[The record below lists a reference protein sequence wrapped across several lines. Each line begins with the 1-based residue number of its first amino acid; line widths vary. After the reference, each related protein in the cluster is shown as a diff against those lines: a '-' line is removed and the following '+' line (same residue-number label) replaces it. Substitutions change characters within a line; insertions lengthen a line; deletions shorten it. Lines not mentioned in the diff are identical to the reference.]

1 MKISLSLPEEVVKAV
16 DRIISQPSS
25 PVRSR
30 SAFVAA
36 AVREFL
42 ARNYPEP
49 YLESIRGKIIKP
61 TVLSYLKAMPSERFK
76 TRSPHLRGRR
86 IQTEWVE
93 VE

>member
-16 DRIISQPSS
+16 DRIISQSSS

-61 TVLSYLKAMPSERFK
+61 TVLSYFKAMSGERFK
-76 TRSPHLRGRR
+76 TRSPRLRGRR

>member
-16 DRIISQPSS
+16 DHVISQPSS
-25 PVRSR
+25 PVKSR

-76 TRSPHLRGRR
+76 MRSPRLRGRR
-86 IQTEWVE
+86 IQTEWIE
-93 VE
+93 IE